1 MPNIE
6 STKFIYTVNKSSLNS
21 KNYASLKDI
30 DSKITLINSEY
41 PYDIL
46 NLTIARYVKKLNKK
60 RSR

>member
-6 STKFIYTVNKSSLNS
+6 STKFIYTVNKSCLNS

-41 PYDIL
+41 PYDSL
-46 NLTIARYVKKLNKK
+46 NLTIARYVRKLYKK